1 MDRFLPEPLERFCR
15 QHPWLFLAVV
25 IALAVVVT
33 PILLFMSQAP
43 TVLYQTF

>member
-15 QHPWLFLAVV
+15 RHPRLLMAVV

-33 PILLFMSQAP
+33 PILLFMSQSP